1 MNEHAEEPVEGEEVT
16 AEQDRRDAGMT
27 STPPG
32 GAHPGAE
39 LMPVQA
45 APAPTLAVEPRV
57 GADELVKRL
66 SVIRQA
72 MDTAMDEDVDYG
84 VIPGTSGKPT
94 LLKPG
99 AEKLGV
105 LFELDVQIVNEKL
118 WEPPHLTVVSKA
130 TVYHAPS
137 GARLGYGE
145 GICTTHEKKYATRR
159 ANRKCPNCGEETIF
173 RSRFSKRGEPDDAP
187 PCWFCWASKG
197 GCGEEFDHD
206 DKRITD
212 QEVGERENPNLPD
225 AWNTVTKMAEKRA
238 RVDAV
243 LAVTG
248 ASALFTQ
255 DVEDLPPEDR
265 GTDHGEPAKSEEE
278 SKSKGG
284 SKSKGKSSSS
294 RTDSKG
300 EKPISPNQ
308 KRRITNDLK
317 ATVPE
322 EFHETIKAKVRDG
335 TTKQAGAL
343 IDKLGKVKE
352 GKLELA
358 QFLRGQGIEY
368 TPPTD
373 VPADTSDLD
382 AAEREE
388 AEAKAAAEAEGGGDA
403 VEQTLL
409 GKGDDGD

>member
-1 MNEHAEEPVEGEEVT
+1 MNEHAEEPVEGEVEEPRE
-16 AEQDRRDAGMT
+16 APQGMT

-32 GAHPGAE
+32 GAHPGRQE

-45 APAPTLAVEPRV
+45 APAPTLAVKPRV

-66 SVIRQA
+66 DVIRAA
-72 MDTAMDEDVDYG
+72 MNDAMEEDVDYG

-118 WEPPHLTVVSKA
+118 WEPPHLTVISKA

-145 GICTTHEKKYATRR
+145 GICTTHEKKYATRK
-159 ANRKCPNCGEETIF
+159 ANRKCPECNAETIF
-173 RSRFSKRGEPDDAP
+173 RSKYSKRGAPDDDP
-187 PCWFCWASKG
+187 PCWFCWGSKG
-197 GCGEEFDHD
+197 GCGAEFDHD

-212 QEVGERENPNLPD
+212 QEVGEIENPNLPD

-265 GTDHGEPAKSEEE
+265 GTDAGEPAKTEGGE
-278 SKSKGG
+278 SKSKGRG
-284 SKSKGKSSSS
+284 SKSSSS
-294 RTDSKG
+294 KG
-300 EKPISPNQ
+300 GGSQNPISANQ

-317 ATVPE
+317 AAVPE
-322 EFHETIKAKVRDG
+322 EFHEAIKAKVREG
-335 TTKQAGAL
+335 TSRQAGAL
-343 IDKLGKVKE
+343 IDKLGKLKA

-368 TPPTD
+368 SPPSD

-409 GKGDDGD
+409 GGGSDDED